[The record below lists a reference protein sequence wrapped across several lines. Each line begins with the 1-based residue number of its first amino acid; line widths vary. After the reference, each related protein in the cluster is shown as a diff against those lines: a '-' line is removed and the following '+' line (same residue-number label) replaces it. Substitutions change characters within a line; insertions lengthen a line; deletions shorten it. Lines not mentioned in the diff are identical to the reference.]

1 MEISPMN
8 QEQNISD
15 RKLDH
20 IRINLEED
28 VRSKRSTGLEQIE
41 LIHSA
46 LPELDLDQVD
56 PSVVMWKKRLSIP
69 LLISSMTGGNQEA
82 AQINRNLAMAAQ
94 QHQIAMGLGS
104 MRAALVRPESLESF
118 QVRQWAPDILLFAN
132 FGAVQLNYGYSA
144 DDCRRLIDLVE
155 ADGLILHLNP
165 LQEALQPEG
174 DSRFGLLLPK
184 IEAVCRQLEKPVIVK
199 EVGWGISSAVAR
211 RLFDAG
217 VAAIDVAGAGG
228 TSWSQVEKFR
238 IKDESRARVAE
249 AFRGWGIPTTQSI
262 KAVTSVAGDRP
273 VIASGGLQ
281 DGIDLAKC
289 LALGARLGGIARP
302 FLKSAA
308 VSAET
313 VAETIEE
320 IALTLRIAMFA
331 VGAGNVAE
339 LNHSKIREQ

>member
-1 MEISPMN
+1 MN

-82 AQINRNLAMAAQ
+82 AQINRNLAVAAQ

-104 MRAALVRPESLESF
+104 MRAALVRPESLETF

-184 IEAVCRQLEKPVIVK
+184 IEAVCRQLEQPVIVK

-211 RLFDAG
+211 RYLMPAWLRSMWLARAEHPGRRSKSFGLRMKAARALRRLSADG
-217 VAAIDVAGAGG
+217 VF
-228 TSWSQVEKFR
+228 QR
-238 IKDESRARVAE
+238 RNR
-249 AFRGWGIPTTQSI
+249 
-262 KAVTSVAGDRP
+262 
-273 VIASGGLQ
+273 
-281 DGIDLAKC
+281 
-289 LALGARLGGIARP
+289 
-302 FLKSAA
+302 
-308 VSAET
+308 
-313 VAETIEE
+313 
-320 IALTLRIAMFA
+320 
-331 VGAGNVAE
+331 
-339 LNHSKIREQ
+339 SKPLLL